1 MIVSTRGARATPD
14 PCNEWPICGAQQGS
28 IHPANLLGS
37 PDLHDYWCSTLKIKA
52 LLFVALA
59 ALAAA
64 ARRNLDESARKR
76 KGGQTEVLLVNSA
89 LVDCVG
95 VGPMKC
101 MQVRRSAQQPWE
113 LFYTGI
119 EGFTFEPG
127 YQYRLK
133 VRVTPVENVPP
144 MPHRCVIR

>member
-1 MIVSTRGARATPD
+1 
-14 PCNEWPICGAQQGS
+14 
-28 IHPANLLGS
+28 
-37 PDLHDYWCSTLKIKA
+37 LKIKA

-59 ALAAA
+59 ALAGCSQEGTSMNQPA
-64 ARRNLDESARKR
+64 NE

-133 VRVTPVENVPP
+133 VLVTPVENVPADASAYAYVLD
-144 MPHRCVIR
+144 MVVESERVGR

>member
-1 MIVSTRGARATPD
+1 MNGAAT
-14 PCNEWPICGAQQGS
+14 GTQQGS
-28 IHPANLLGS
+28 IHPVNLLGS

-59 ALAAA
+59 ALAGCSQEGTLMNQPA
-64 ARRNLDESARKR
+64 NE

-133 VRVTPVENVPP
+133 VRVTPVENVPADASSL
-144 MPHRCVIR
+144 RYTLIEQLEKNKA